1 MNATADQGRENELV
15 MLLDYNEERSLTPP
29 NKKETASNST
39 TITRL
44 NFDHAKNQH
53 ERAKIKI
60 HTLSNY
66 EGYGGGSYK
75 MTAVKRMT
83 ATNAFLNMPFKHRG
97 CNLELFQECKT
108 RRILEKCKCVP
119 AELQA
124 SVGRDPKEYMR
135 CTPKGRD
142 CIQKIKL
149 REDFNCSATCEGLHA
164 VVLFDTDPLNKM
176 ISRGQLDN
184 ALEANNG
191 NSKVFKYASKPIKEY
206 RAFKKNMVRS
216 FNFEPTSQQTHFGAL
231 IQPAR

>member
-1 MNATADQGRENELV
+1 
-15 MLLDYNEERSLTPP
+15 
-29 NKKETASNST
+29 
-39 TITRL
+39 
-44 NFDHAKNQH
+44 
-53 ERAKIKI
+53 
-60 HTLSNY
+60 
-66 EGYGGGSYK
+66 

-119 AELQA
+119 TEVQA
-124 SVGRDPKEYMR
+124 SVGRDPKEYLG
-135 CTPKGRD
+135 CTPEGRD

-149 REDFNCSATCEGLHA
+149 REDFNCSATCEGIHA
-164 VVLFDTDPLNKM
+164 DVLFETDPLNKM

-191 NSKVFKYASKPIKEY
+191 NSKVFKYASKLIKEY

-216 FNFEPTSQQTHFGAL
+216 FNFVNCLLVLKRSIMPNVSFSKFQQQKFLNRLSSWSRFIL
-231 IQPAR
+231 IQQLLTLLKRTRGSSLMRR

>member
-1 MNATADQGRENELV
+1 
-15 MLLDYNEERSLTPP
+15 
-29 NKKETASNST
+29 
-39 TITRL
+39 
-44 NFDHAKNQH
+44 
-53 ERAKIKI
+53 
-60 HTLSNY
+60 
-66 EGYGGGSYK
+66 

-135 CTPKGRD
+135 CAPEGRD

-164 VVLFDTDPLNKM
+164 DVLFDTDPLNIIDDLK
-176 ISRGQLDN
+176 
-184 ALEANNG
+184 
-191 NSKVFKYASKPIKEY
+191 
-206 RAFKKNMVRS
+206 RS
-216 FNFEPTSQQTHFGAL
+216 T
-231 IQPAR
+231 